1 MVQHT
6 QPDFTGQD
14 VFIGLDVH
22 KQSWH
27 VAIMV
32 GDTFHK
38 SFHQPPTP
46 GVLVNYLRRTFPGG
60 RYHCVYEAG
69 YCGFWIHEELKR
81 RGIEC
86 MVTNPADVPTTDKEK
101 RYKTNRVDARKL
113 VRSLRNGELHP
124 IYIPSRQAQ
133 EDRSLVRTR
142 IRLVSKQTRCK
153 NQIKSLLCFYG
164 ISVPDDIGERY
175 WSQRY
180 LRWLESLTFSS
191 QSGQEALHSLL
202 SELKYYRQ
210 SILSL
215 TRSIRQVAK
224 QERYALHV
232 QRLVGISGIST
243 LTAMIFLTELI
254 DLARFRSLD
263 TLAAYVGLIPGENSS
278 GDERTITD
286 ITPRKN
292 PYLRWVLIEAAWVAV
307 REDPVLMLAFHH
319 LSQRM
324 PKNRAIIRIARKLL
338 NRIRFVLKN
347 QTPYVRMTEHCD
359 AAVVAEQA
367 HRPLLVVPARANTAR
382 AIPTRLHKQRMN

>member
-22 KQSWH
+22 KRSWH

-38 SFHQPPTP
+38 SFHQPPLTE
-46 GVLVNYLRRTFPGG
+46 VLVNYMRRTFPGG
-60 RYHCVYEAG
+60 HYHCVYEAG
-69 YCGFWIHEELKR
+69 YCGFWIHDELER
-81 RGIEC
+81 QGVDCSVI
-86 MVTNPADVPTTDKEK
+86 NPADVPTTDKEK

-113 VRSLRNGELHP
+113 VRSLRNREIHP

-175 WSQRY
+175 WSRRY

-215 TRSIRQVAK
+215 TRSIHQIAK
-224 QERYALHV
+224 QER
-232 QRLVGISGIST
+232 
-243 LTAMIFLTELI
+243 
-254 DLARFRSLD
+254 
-263 TLAAYVGLIPGENSS
+263 
-278 GDERTITD
+278 
-286 ITPRKN
+286 
-292 PYLRWVLIEAAWVAV
+292 
-307 REDPVLMLAFHH
+307 
-319 LSQRM
+319 
-324 PKNRAIIRIARKLL
+324 
-338 NRIRFVLKN
+338 
-347 QTPYVRMTEHCD
+347 
-359 AAVVAEQA
+359 
-367 HRPLLVVPARANTAR
+367 
-382 AIPTRLHKQRMN
+382 